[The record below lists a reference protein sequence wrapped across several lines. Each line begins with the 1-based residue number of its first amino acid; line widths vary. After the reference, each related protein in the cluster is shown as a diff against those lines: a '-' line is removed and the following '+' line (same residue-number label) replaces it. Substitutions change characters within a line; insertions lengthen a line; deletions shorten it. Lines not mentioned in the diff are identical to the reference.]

1 MVKDRPAP
9 PRADGAA
16 ALLPALGARSLIR
29 LFPDSQWAVRGSQD
43 KVVVR
48 REQRQ
53 PVTDAE
59 LREQC
64 VDGADPNAVATES
77 ERPYAG
83 IDEQRHLRE
92 RSAL

>member
-1 MVKDRPAP
+1 MVKNRPAP
-9 PRADGAA
+9 SRAHGAA
-16 ALLPALGARSLIR
+16 VLLPALRARSLMR

-43 KVVVR
+43 EIVVS

-64 VDGADPNAVATES
+64 IDGADPHSGATES
-77 ERPYAG
+77 ERPDAG
-83 IDEQRHLRE
+83 IDEQGHLRE